1 MENRTVIIV
10 IALVLAYLL
19 FLRKPTLVRAGVGGS
34 VSPVIT
40 PKSPSPAIPNPSTGQ
55 IVAAAAIKNAPQILS
70 ALGSFLSD
78 DSAAG
83 GGSDDSYS
91 YSDDDFSYDD
101 A

>member
-1 MENRTVIIV
+1 MENRTIIIV
-10 IALVLAYLL
+10 IALVLAYML
-19 FLRKPTLVRAGVGGS
+19 FLRKPTLSRAGVGGS
-34 VSPVIT
+34 VSPIIT

-55 IVAAAAIKNAPQILS
+55 IVAAAAIQNAPQILS

-78 DSAAG
+78 DSGG